1 MGHQRVD
8 LAIVPWEGTLRPVHR
23 AVCPPRSTQ
32 TQAGRQ
38 ARTRAHTHTHTHTH
52 TQRALSQSQASQFS
66 PRASCQPCPTGSSER
81 GGRGRGR
88 RGGGKRTL
96 ASGAAAQRRLQ
107 TAQQMGA
114 TNSTNRPARLGAG
127 PPITPTIRSTVPV
140 CQDKWAKR
148 LPCTA

>member
-1 MGHQRVD
+1 MIWQSYPERGHLD
-8 LAIVPWEGTLRPVHR
+8 LSTRQLKS
-23 AVCPPRSTQ
+23 CLSTQ
-32 TQAGRQ
+32 IHPNTGRQ
-38 ARTRAHTHTHTHTH
+38 TDRQTDTH
-52 TQRALSQSQASQFS
+52 TQRALSKSQASQFS

-88 RGGGKRTL
+88 SGGGAGGAAGRTL

-127 PPITPTIRSTVPV
+127 PPITPTIGPRAPV
-140 CQDKWAKR
+140 FQDKRAKR
-148 LPCTA
+148 LPCAA